1 MTNINICEKIK
12 NRIENHSHYGACF
25 NGDAYIV
32 FKSKRED
39 LRICRNCYNE
49 VINIEIQLIDRNNKK
64 LNLEKQ
70 INDLKTTTNIE
81 YKNIEEKYKNEEEIK
96 SLENEN
102 EIENIKKSSEINTVQ
117 NEKELKLLDVDI
129 SNLKIEIEQLK
140 IRYEKEVDYKKKNK
154 LNEIK
159 NEYKLKLIKYQ
170 NKKEKEKEKREADW
184 EIKRKEFNCQKELE
198 INDMKNKSLL
208 AQQLMSIFK
217 TTLLND

>member
-12 NRIENHSHYGACF
+12 SRIENHSHYGACF
-25 NGDAYIV
+25 NGDVYTV
-32 FKSKRED
+32 FNSKRED

-64 LNLEKQ
+64 QNLEKQ

-117 NEKELKLLDVDI
+117 NEKELKLLDVEI
-129 SNLKIEIEQLK
+129 SNLKLEIEQLK